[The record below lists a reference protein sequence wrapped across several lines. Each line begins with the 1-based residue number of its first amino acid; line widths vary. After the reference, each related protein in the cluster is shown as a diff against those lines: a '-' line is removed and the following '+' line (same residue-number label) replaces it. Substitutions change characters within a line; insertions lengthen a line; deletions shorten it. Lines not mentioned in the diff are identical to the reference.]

1 MEENIGLVLDI
12 AQDSMKKGIQ
22 HFESEL
28 SKIRAGK
35 ATPDMLNGIMVDY
48 YGNQTP
54 IHQVANVNIVDARTL
69 SLQPWEKNMLQSIE
83 KAIMAANIG
92 ITPQNDGTQIRLFIP
107 PLTEERRRELVKRVY
122 AEGENAKVVIRNH
135 RREAMDQIKKE
146 QKDGLSKDAA
156 KEAEETIQ
164 QVTDSYI
171 IAIDKH
177 CAGKEKEIMVV

>member
-1 MEENIGLVLDI
+1 MEENIALILDI
-12 AQDSMKKGIQ
+12 AKDSMQKGIQ

-28 SKIRAGK
+28 GKIRAGK
-35 ATPDMLNGIMVDY
+35 ATPDMLNGIVVDY
-48 YGNQTP
+48 YGNATP
-54 IHQVANVNIVDARTL
+54 LHQVANVNIVDARTL
-69 SLQPWEKNMLQSIE
+69 SLQPWEKNMLQPIE

-107 PLTEERRRELVKRVY
+107 PLTEERRKELVKRVY

-156 KEAEETIQ
+156 KESEESIQ
-164 QVTDSYI
+164 QITDSYI
-171 IAIDKH
+171 AAIDKH
-177 CAGKEKEIMVV
+177 CEGKEKEIMIV